1 MDSPGQSCGNF
12 GILNRLHLELL
23 NQVIYTL
30 PNADIKNLRLT
41 CSYLGNISLP
51 RFNRVFISANP
62 RDIEVFTLIANH
74 DIFRF
79 KVTEIIYDDSR
90 FDHSLRR
97 RYEEIREDYGDT
109 TIPRYWFRSAY
120 NSIVESIDAEE
131 GEYQYMPHVKEAFKT
146 RCTLYG
152 SYEVH
157 SKLKSQQDEVLA
169 SGRDA
174 DALRYGLSRFP
185 NLKRVTLSPAAHG
198 ILGRPLYPT
207 PTIRSFPEGLIY
219 PLERSWPKP
228 DPHEEHPLTP
238 WDETAKQEWRGF
250 CVLTKEIAQHIRE
263 NPMFGLS
270 EFILE
275 SRQLWKGISCRIFDN
290 PVSEEYRDL
299 VTILSH
305 PSLRRLELSLAC
317 GTESWQNWPSFRS
330 GLLFGALIKAKNLQD
345 LRFDTGILHA
355 SRQWHNFVQDPQNGM
370 PLQSI
375 FPLKQWPNLRRFAL
389 SRSFIKQ
396 RDLMAFI
403 STLPELLESLEL
415 SFLSFFPREG
425 TYRDL
430 LQDMRCNLGWRERP
444 PSNQPKLM
452 VLVENELRK
461 DGAAIDVSR
470 AAMDYV
476 YHHGENPFVEEQIM
490 EVLEGKGTPVDLL
503 DPMHDEQLYH
513 GRVASVQ

>member
-1 MDSPGQSCGNF
+1 MDSPDQSLENF
-12 GILNRLHLELL
+12 NILDRLPLELL
-23 NQVIYTL
+23 KQVIYTL

-97 RYEEIREDYGDT
+97 RYEEIIEEYPDPT
-109 TIPRYWFRSAY
+109 TPLYWFRAAY
-120 NSIVESIDAEE
+120 SSIVRGIDAKE
-131 GEYQYMPHVKEAFKT
+131 GKYDYIPHVKEAFKT
-146 RCTLYG
+146 RCTMRE

-157 SKLKSQQDEVLA
+157 CKLKLQQDKVLA

-207 PTIRSFPEGLIY
+207 PTIRSFPQGLIY
-219 PLERSWPKP
+219 PLERCWPKP
-228 DPHEEHPLTP
+228 DPLGEYLLTP
-238 WDETAKQEWRGF
+238 WDETSKQEWRGF
-250 CVLTKEIAQHIRE
+250 CVVTKEIAQHIRE

-270 EFILE
+270 EFVAE
-275 SRQLWKGISCRIFDN
+275 DRQFWTGINCHIFDN
-290 PVSEEYRDL
+290 PVNEEYRDL

-305 PSLRRLELSLAC
+305 PPLRRVELSFAC
-317 GTESWQNWPSFRS
+317 GEESKHNWPSLRS
-330 GLLFGALIKAKNLQD
+330 GHLFRALSKAKSLKD
-345 LRFDTGILHA
+345 LRFDTRIPLKH
-355 SRQWHNFVQDPQNGM
+355 RIWHEFVEYAQNGM
-370 PLQSI
+370 PLQSM
-375 FPLKQWPNLRRFAL
+375 FPINEWSNIRRFAL
-389 SRSFIKQ
+389 SRSFVRQK
-396 RDLMAFI
+396 DVMAFI
-403 STLPELLESLEL
+403 STLPSSLESLKL

-430 LQDMRCNLGWRERP
+430 LQDMRCNSGWRERP
-444 PSNQPKLM
+444 AGNRPKLI
-452 VLVENELRK
+452 VLVVENELLI
-461 DGAAIDVSR
+461 DGAAMDLR
-470 AAMDYV
+470 HAAMDYV
-476 YHHGENPFVEEQIM
+476 YRHGENPFVEDQIL
-490 EVLEGKGTPVDLL
+490 EVLEGKGTLVDLL
-503 DPMHDEQLYH
+503 NPMHDEELYY
-513 GRVASVQ
+513 GRVAPV